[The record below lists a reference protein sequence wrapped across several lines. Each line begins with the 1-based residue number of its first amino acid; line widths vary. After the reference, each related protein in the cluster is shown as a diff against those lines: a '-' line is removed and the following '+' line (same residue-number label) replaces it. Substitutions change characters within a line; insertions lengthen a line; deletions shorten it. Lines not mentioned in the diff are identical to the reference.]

1 VTARPSGLDATT
13 PVVILK
19 MTTNLVQHGVLGIL
33 RSAGRWGIPVHWV
46 HNEGA
51 APAARSRHLTVA
63 HPLPPGPATGE
74 RWAEH
79 LIRVGRALGG
89 RPVLVATDD
98 PSSALLAEHRDRLEP
113 LYRFPMPAQGLVDSL
128 VDKRRLHELCV
139 ETGVPT
145 PDVRFPQASADLE
158 EYADSGEFPVVVKR
172 IGAPGAAGDEVL
184 PSVTVVR
191 TPAELRTLARRLPEA
206 AVPSAMLQEY
216 IPGGARSVWMLDGYF
231 GADSACL
238 AAYTGRKLRQHPTH
252 TGMTSLG
259 VCEHNQAVVETTER
273 FMRRIGYRGIVDM
286 GYRHDARDGRY
297 KLLDVNPR
305 IGATF
310 RLFVDAAGIDVLRA
324 LYLDMTGQPAP
335 PRAPVL
341 EGRRW
346 LVEHH
351 DVAEAA
357 AAIRRRD
364 MTVGGWLRSLLPVR
378 EGAWFSPADPLPA
391 AALAVAFAR
400 RGIGREAQPYGT
412 DAA

>member
-1 VTARPSGLDATT
+1 
-13 PVVILK
+13 
-19 MTTNLVQHGVLGIL
+19 
-33 RSAGRWGIPVHWV
+33 
-46 HNEGA
+46 
-51 APAARSRHLTVA
+51 
-63 HPLPPGPATGE
+63 
-74 RWAEH
+74 
-79 LIRVGRALGG
+79 
-89 RPVLVATDD
+89 
-98 PSSALLAEHRDRLEP
+98 
-113 LYRFPMPAQGLVDSL
+113 
-128 VDKRRLHELCV
+128 
-139 ETGVPT
+139 
-145 PDVRFPQASADLE
+145 
-158 EYADSGEFPVVVKR
+158 
-172 IGAPGAAGDEVL
+172 
-184 PSVTVVR
+184 
-191 TPAELRTLARRLPEA
+191 
-206 AVPSAMLQEY
+206 
-216 IPGGARSVWMLDGYF
+216 
-231 GADSACL
+231 
-238 AAYTGRKLRQHPTH
+238 
-252 TGMTSLG
+252 MTSLG

-400 RGIGREAQPYGT
+400 RGIGREAQPAALAYGT